1 MPTHDEYQED
11 LPAYLANRL
20 EGAAALRMK
29 EHLATCATCGEVA
42 VAWGQVSAALREGGE
57 EIFLPH
63 PEPLDVR
70 RHALGEDLPG
80 VEALA
85 RHLAGCPSCR
95 LEAEVWKARRAEGRA
110 PSGEERIPFARS
122 PRVFSRRHLGTALA
136 AGLLLGIG
144 LAWLAVRD
152 RGTAVPRPAV
162 ETGDGEPARG
172 AGLPGSDIPGSGG
185 ADPGVPGSGA
195 QGGGLLS
202 LYVLPPPLR
211 SGGPEPVIVRRPR
224 DDLALLAVQVTV
236 PERVLPEAPF
246 RFEIRD
252 PGGATRWTTGTTA
265 GRLRSEL
272 ERSEVV
278 VLAVPRTDLPPGRY
292 LVRLLEGEDPAARP
306 LLDLP
311 FQVTD

>member
-29 EHLATCATCGEVA
+29 EHLATCGTCGEVA
-42 VAWGQVSAALREGGE
+42 AAWGQVSAALREGGE

-85 RHLAGCPSCR
+85 RHLAGCPSCT
-95 LEAEVWKARRAEGRA
+95 LEAEVWKARRAGGHA
-110 PSGEERIPFARS
+110 PSGAERIPLVRS
-122 PRVFSRRHLGTALA
+122 PRVVPRRHLGSALA
-136 AGLLLGIG
+136 AGLLLGFG
-144 LAWLAVRD
+144 LGWLAVRE
-152 RGTAVPRPAV
+152 RGTPPRPPVAAG
-162 ETGDGEPARG
+162 EGEPAGDAG
-172 AGLPGSDIPGSGG
+172 APGSGV
-185 ADPGVPGSGA
+185 PGSGIPGSGA

-202 LYVLPPPLR
+202 LHVLPPPLR
-211 SGGPEPVIVRRPR
+211 SGGPEPVVVRRPQ

-236 PERVLPEAPF
+236 PEQARPEASF

-252 PGGATRWTTGTTA
+252 PAGAVRWTTGTTA

-272 ERSEVV
+272 DRSEVV